1 MLRNH
6 TLLHLSALAVA
17 SIAAIEPCC
26 AAQSAP
32 GGSREAQPDQPLPV
46 DPAQIV
52 SSEPA
57 PGAWQLDFKI
67 GELRLYQDPVTQEAY
82 WYLTYK
88 VVNRTGQDRWWGPK
102 FELYDDRGGL
112 ARSGRNVPV
121 IVSKRIESLLG
132 NPLVEDQYQVLGEIR
147 QGEANAKE
155 GFVVWPAGAA
165 ESTELTIFVRGVSSE
180 VKAIPDPKSG
190 EARQLHKTVKF
201 EFRVSGDPRAR
212 GSQPVPCE
220 QTQWIMR

>member
-1 MLRNH
+1 MPRVCALM
-6 TLLHLSALAVA
+6 SVLAVA
-17 SIAAIEPCC
+17 TSMMATAHPTCP
-26 AAQSAP
+26 QDSTTRP
-32 GGSREAQPDQPLPV
+32 PEAKPHEPLPM
-46 DPAQIV
+46 DPSEVV

-57 PGAWQLDFKI
+57 PGAWQLSFTL
-67 GELRLYQDPVTQEAY
+67 GELRLYRDPETHIAY

-102 FELYDDRGGL
+102 FEYFDDHGTL

-121 IVSKRIESLLG
+121 IVTKRIEALIG

-155 GFVVWPAGAA
+155 GFVVWPAEPLKA
-165 ESTELTIFVRGVSSE
+165 TEMHIFVRGVSSE
-180 VKAIPDPKSG
+180 VKAVPDPKSS
-190 EARQLHKTVKF
+190 EVRQVHKTIKF
-201 EFRVSGDPRAR
+201 DFRVPGDPRAR
-212 GSQPVPCE
+212 GADAVPCE